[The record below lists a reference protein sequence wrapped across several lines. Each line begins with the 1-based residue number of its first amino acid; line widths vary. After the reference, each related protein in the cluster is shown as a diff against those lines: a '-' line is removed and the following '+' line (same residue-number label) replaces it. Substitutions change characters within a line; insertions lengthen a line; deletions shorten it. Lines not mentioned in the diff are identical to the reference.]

1 MVFVNSFKN
10 SFRFVGGVTSLFCAR
25 AEFVVDYR
33 LGWGRTQAP
42 FQRDLPVSEEYEYL
56 APKKLTKKERVRYG
70 KKTEGL

>member
-1 MVFVNSFKN
+1 VGAHPSPVSEGFAR
-10 SFRFVGGVTSLFCAR
+10 FRGICPFQRDLPVSEGFAR
-25 AEFVVDYR
+25 FR
-33 LGWGRTQAP
+33 GICP